1 MAADHDFDDEIQN
14 HIDLL
19 TERLMAQGVP
29 PEEAPYAAR
38 RQFGNSVAL
47 KETHVEMGKWHWL
60 ERLAQDIR
68 YACRNLRN
76 NPGFATVAVLTAA
89 LGIGANTSIF
99 SVVHAVLLRPLPY
112 RDADR
117 LVALVTVNPKEDA
130 MLGGQVTDFLY
141 ASWREQATLFD
152 GIAAY
157 TRRSFTITGS
167 GGPELLRAAIVTPG
181 FLRMMGI
188 LPQLGR
194 DFVPGDAAP
203 RGGHAVLLS
212 DSLWARRFGR
222 DPSILARQIALN
234 GNAYSVVGILPPT
247 FEFPSATDVSLLV
260 PMPEPS
266 AQRSNASYFYLV
278 IARLRPGISKER
290 AESDLAVINRRMD
303 EKSNR
308 RPKAVGLHDKLV
320 GDVRPALLILSAAVG
335 LVLLIACVNIGN
347 LLLARAISR
356 QKEIAVRM
364 ALGAGRRRVFQQLL
378 TESMLVAGA
387 GGTAGLAIAFAGVR
401 ILRAIAPAGVP
412 HIEAAHISLAVLLFN
427 IGATAVSGILF
438 GIAPLR
444 RATAIDPEAALKQ
457 TARTATHNRR
467 HRNLES
473 VLIVAEVAF
482 ALILLSGAG
491 LLIRTFAGLTAIAS
505 GFHPENVLTAEINM
519 PHWKYQSAA
528 KHRAFFESLLA
539 KVRSA
544 PGVESAGVVGSL
556 PYGGF
561 VMTGGVGIEGRE
573 LHNAQ
578 AAVDYATEDYFKSMG
593 IPLLDGRAF
602 NAGDTAASES
612 VAMVNQEFVSRFFPG
627 ERPVGKRIQVHGVT
641 EWLRIAGVVGNV
653 KQTGLVSETRPE
665 IFQPPSQSESGS
677 SAQTLAIRSTA
688 SEKVLAPWLRAQIS
702 ALDRDIPPPEI
713 ETMEFRMASLV
724 ASQRFVMQLLSL
736 FAGLAMA
743 LAAIGIYGVLVYS
756 VEQRTKEIGIRVALG
771 ARSGEVMALVLGRGL
786 RLSMAGAALGVAGAL
801 LATRYLKSLLYGVS
815 AHDPVTLAAGCA
827 VLIGVAMAAAWLP
840 ARRAVAVDPMAALR
854 NE

>member
-1 MAADHDFDDEIQN
+1 MSRQHDFDDEIQN

-19 TERLMAQGVP
+19 TERLIAQGTP
-29 PEEAPYAAR
+29 PDEARYAAR
-38 RQFGNSVAL
+38 RQFGNTVAL
-47 KETHVEMGKWHWL
+47 KETHVEMGRWHWL
-60 ERLAQDIR
+60 ERLGQDIR
-68 YACRNLRN
+68 YACRTLRN
-76 NPGFATVAVLTAA
+76 NPGFATVAILTAA

-99 SVVHAVLLRPLPY
+99 SIVHSVLLRPLPY

-117 LVALVTVNPKEDA
+117 LVALVTVNPKENG
-130 MLGGQVTDFLY
+130 LGLQVPDFPY
-141 ASWREQATLFD
+141 ASWRDQATIFN
-152 GIAAY
+152 GIACY

-181 FLRMMGI
+181 FLRMMGMS
-188 LPQLGR
+188 PQLGR
-194 DFVPGDAAP
+194 DFIPSDAAP
-203 RGGHAVLLS
+203 RGGQAVLLS

-222 DPSILARQIALN
+222 DPSVVSRQIALN
-234 GNAYSVVGILPPT
+234 GKPYSVVGILPPT
-247 FEFPSATDVSLLV
+247 FEFPSGIDVSLMV
-260 PMPEPS
+260 PMSEPS
-266 AQRSNASYFYLV
+266 AQRSNATYFYAV
-278 IARLRPGISKER
+278 IARLKPGISNER
-290 AESDLAVINRRMD
+290 AESDLAVINRRIG
-303 EKSNR
+303 EKIDR
-308 RPKAVGLHDKLV
+308 RTKAIGLHDKLV

-378 TESMLVAGA
+378 TESMLLAAA
-387 GGTAGLAIAFAGVR
+387 GGTAGLAISFAGVR
-401 ILRAIAPAGVP
+401 ILRAIAPADVP

-427 IGATAVSGILF
+427 IAATAVSGILF

-457 TARTATHNRR
+457 TARSATHNRR

-473 VLIVAEVAF
+473 LLIVAEVAF
-482 ALILLSGAG
+482 ALILLAGAG
-491 LLIRTFAGLTAIAS
+491 LLIRTFSGLTAIAS
-505 GFHPENVLTAEINM
+505 GFHPENVITAEVNM
-519 PHWKYQSAA
+519 PHWKYQTAA
-528 KHRAFFESLLA
+528 KHRAFFDALLA
-539 KVRSA
+539 RVRSA

-602 NAGDTAASES
+602 TARDTAESES
-612 VAMVNQEFVSRFFPG
+612 VAVVNQEFVSRFFPG

-653 KQTGLVSETRPE
+653 KQLGLVSEVRPE
-665 IFQPPSQSESGS
+665 IIQPTSQSESGS
-677 SAQTLAIRSTA
+677 SAQTLVIRSTT

-702 ALDRDIPPPEI
+702 ALDKDIPPPEI

-736 FAGLAMA
+736 FAGLAIV

-771 ARSGEVMALVLGRGL
+771 AKRGEVMALVLGRGL
-786 RLSMAGAALGVAGAL
+786 RLSLAGAALGVAGAL
-801 LATRYLKSLLYGVS
+801 LATRYLKSLLYGVTP
-815 AHDPVTLAAGCA
+815 HDPITLAAGSA
-827 VLIGVAMAAAWLP
+827 VLIAVALAAAWLP